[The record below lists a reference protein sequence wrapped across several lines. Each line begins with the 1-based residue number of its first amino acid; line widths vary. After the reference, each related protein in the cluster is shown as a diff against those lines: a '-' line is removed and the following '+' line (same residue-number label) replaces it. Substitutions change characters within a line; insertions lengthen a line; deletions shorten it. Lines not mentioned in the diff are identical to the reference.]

1 MVGVRGRVSKFITL
15 SSASRGKCSG
25 ENVLH
30 QFKCSLSYR
39 RRSGRLLQSF
49 AITRQHRRLPSK
61 FGVMQCLDGHT
72 LLLFFLPLLV
82 VFFPRE
88 DADIRRCTQTT
99 DERSTTSAVTS
110 AHSLFNHRSI
120 SLTKF
125 RKGEAQLPTKPRP
138 YRKSFFKQ
146 TATKASARLP
156 NHTAFDS

>member
-1 MVGVRGRVSKFITL
+1 MFRGECPTPV
-15 SSASRGKCSG
+15 
-25 ENVLH
+25 
-30 QFKCSLSYR
+30 QM
-39 RRSGRLLQSF
+39 F
-49 AITRQHRRLPSK
+49 AIISSSVWQVASVFRYHPPASPFAVKVRRDAMPRRTHIIAVFSATSR
-61 FGVMQCLDGHT
+61 C
-72 LLLFFLPLLV
+72 
-82 VFFPRE
+82 FFPRE